1 MSINQLPTATMTLH
15 ADYYDPEKGAR
26 RYSTTMMQ
34 PVEVS
39 IDVPMSLPNRSQVL
53 ALLDS
58 SRDNGEALELDFV
71 SGTNRYKQPQITIY
85 NAKRVPSATLQTNK

>member
-1 MSINQLPTATMTLH
+1 MSNQLPTATMTLY

-39 IDVPMSLPNRSQVL
+39 VDVPMSLPNRSQIL

-58 SRDNGEALELDFV
+58 SRDNGEALELEFV
-71 SGTNRYKQPQITIY
+71 SGTNRYKQAQITIY
-85 NAKRVPSATLQTNK
+85 SAKRVAPVTANK

>member
-15 ADYYDPEKGAR
+15 ADYYDPEKGDR

-34 PVEVS
+34 PVDVS
-39 IDVPMSLPNRSQVL
+39 IDVPLSLPNRAQILSM
-53 ALLDS
+53 LDA
-58 SRDNGEALELDFV
+58 SRDNGEPLELEFV

-85 NAKRVPSATLQTNK
+85 AARPVNKPVVKS